1 MVRAKVLLV
10 EDDPV
15 QASAAEEALT
25 KVDYEVLWTEDGINA
40 IKAVKTERPDII
52 LLDVILPGM
61 DGYEIYR
68 TE

>member
-1 MVRAKVLLV
+1 LVRAKVLLV

-15 QASAAEEALT
+15 QASATEEALT